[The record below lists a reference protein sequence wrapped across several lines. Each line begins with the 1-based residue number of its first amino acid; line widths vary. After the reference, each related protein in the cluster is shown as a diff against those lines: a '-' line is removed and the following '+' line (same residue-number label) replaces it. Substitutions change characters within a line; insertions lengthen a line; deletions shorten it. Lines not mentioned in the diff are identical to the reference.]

1 MGLLQGAFLAQYEV
15 LREHGHS
22 PSEAYNETIEEALQS
37 LYPLVSE
44 KGMDW
49 MYANCST
56 TAQRGALDWAPK
68 FRDVIKPLVE
78 ECYQNVL
85 NGNEAKIAIDSNS
98 SEDYREKLEKELK
111 EVSSQEMWQAGK
123 VLRGL
128 RPVSYTHLTL
138 PTKA

>member
-1 MGLLQGAFLAQYEV
+1 
-15 LREHGHS
+15 
-22 PSEAYNETIEEALQS
+22 
-37 LYPLVSE
+37 
-44 KGMDW
+44 

-68 FRDVIKPLVE
+68 FRDVIKPLIE

-123 VLRGL
+123 VLRNL
-128 RPVSYTHLTL
+128 RPENL
-138 PTKA
+138 

>member
-68 FRDVIKPLVE
+68 FRDVIKPLIE
-78 ECYQNVL
+78 ECYQSVL
-85 NGNEAKIAIDSNS
+85 NGTEAKIAIDSNS
-98 SEDYREKLEKELK
+98 SEDYRVKLE
-111 EVSSQEMWQAGK
+111 
-123 VLRGL
+123 
-128 RPVSYTHLTL
+128 
-138 PTKA
+138 

>member
-37 LYPLVSE
+37 LYHLVSE

-123 VLRGL
+123 VLRNL
-128 RPVSYTHLTL
+128 RPEIL
-138 PTKA
+138 